1 MKLTHLPFA
10 SGFVLSF
17 LLHCW
22 LPGPWH
28 FPPLVFSFLLL
39 VLISPV
45 YPLCPA
51 YPCSCL
57 TIGHSLLLGPLG
69 VLDRHSDSFTE
80 WSKRSI
86 NKATHFKIIFP
97 NKTWY
102 FKLKKKKLRR
112 LWGWLSSC
120 PRGGPALSSRRA
132 HHVPPTSSSHGHLHT
147 FTRVHTHMERKCGE
161 EKENVFPLHNK
172 SKTNN
177 RKGKMFQNSG
187 FFSGSWIPRWVSKWS
202 VAVDSCGSCILGKLF
217 STGVW
222 LSIVKASTPS
232 KGNTATRVS
241 LMSLLQD
248 LKAFHSQSSELG
260 EPELCT

>member
-57 TIGHSLLLGPLG
+57 TTGHSLLLGPSG

-97 NKTWY
+97 NKTW
-102 FKLKKKKLRR
+102 KAPKVVGMAQQLSQRR
-112 LWGWLSSC
+112 TCTFLSACTSRASHLQLPRTFAHFHSCTYTYGEKVWGGKGK
-120 PRGGPALSSRRA
+120 R
-132 HHVPPTSSSHGHLHT
+132 VPPT
-147 FTRVHTHMERKCGE
+147 
-161 EKENVFPLHNK
+161 
-172 SKTNN
+172 
-177 RKGKMFQNSG
+177 Q
-187 FFSGSWIPRWVSKWS
+187 
-202 VAVDSCGSCILGKLF
+202 
-217 STGVW
+217 
-222 LSIVKASTPS
+222 
-232 KGNTATRVS
+232 
-241 LMSLLQD
+241 
-248 LKAFHSQSSELG
+248 
-260 EPELCT
+260 